1 MPTGRM
7 FFSQLKSVLMQKGYQ
22 FDKPTYFKGN
32 GDSGSI
38 FAKVPN
44 SDKWV
49 YFSYSSIGKFIAI
62 WRFAKSNKDFTGESN
77 NIIHYTGN
85 IDEIGYIHDKIMAY
99 QLWQTQNQK
108 NINLSSLNNVKKE
121 QHTVDEYTKDYYP
134 ALPMNDR

>member
-49 YFSYSSIGKFIAI
+49 YFSYSAIGKFVAI

-77 NIIHYTGN
+77 NIIHYNTKHTDIN
-85 IDEIGYIHDKIMAY
+85 PKQE
-99 QLWQTQNQK
+99 QLQHKK
-108 NINLSSLNNVKKE
+108 NLVQLSNK
-121 QHTVDEYTKDYYP
+121 HF
-134 ALPMNDR
+134 RR

>member
-44 SDKWV
+44 SDKWI

-85 IDEIGYIHDKIMAY
+85 IDEIGYIHNKIMVAR
-99 QLWQTQNQK
+99 
-108 NINLSSLNNVKKE
+108 NIEEMDNIKK

>member
-1 MPTGRM
+1 MYRIISIP
-7 FFSQLKSVLMQKGYQ
+7 FFIFYEA
-22 FDKPTYFKGN
+22 
-32 GDSGSI
+32 DSGSI

-49 YFSYSSIGKFIAI
+49 YFAYYSMSKFIAI

-85 IDEIGYIHDKIMAY
+85 IDEIGYIHDTIMAY

-121 QHTVDEYTKDYYP
+121 QKAVDEYTKDYYP
-134 ALPMNDR
+134 SLPMNDR

>member
-44 SDKWV
+44 SYKWV

-85 IDEIGYIHDKIMAY
+85 IDEIGYIHNKIMVAR
-99 QLWQTQNQK
+99 
-108 NINLSSLNNVKKE
+108 NIEEMDNIKK